1 MPMISVKFP
10 LSVKSHKD
18 VPKWS
23 FLPPAFGKKE
33 SKIVQNGRVGTSVP
47 VSVSLTDKKMESVE
61 KERKR
66 EMSLTDT
73 LSSE

>member
-23 FLPPAFGKKE
+23 FLPHAFGKKE

-47 VSVSLTDKKMESVE
+47 VSDTLIRKWNQW
-61 KERKR
+61 RKR

-73 LSSE
+73 VSSE